1 MMVASEENRMKKM
14 INAPERVVDEMIDGI
29 LKAYPYHFKKV
40 ASVARGARSLVLAN
54 APIKGKVGIATGGGS
69 GHLPLFLGYLGK
81 GLADGVAIGD
91 VFSSPSAQEMLAVTK
106 AINGDAGVLYLYGN
120 YGGDVMNFDMAAEM
134 AEDEGIHVLTSL
146 GADDVAS
153 APPTE
158 KEVRRGVAG
167 IFYAYKS
174 AGAKAAEM
182 ASLDEVKRV
191 ADKAGANTRTMGV
204 ALSSCTIPAVGKPT
218 FAIGEDQMEIGMGIH
233 GEQGIDRG
241 QLKTADEIANVMLI
255 KVLEDLPFK
264 TNDEVSVLI
273 NGLGATAPSELFI
286 LYRKVHDMLEQL
298 GIKIYKPF
306 IGEYATSMEMKG
318 ASISLIRLDSELKSL
333 LDAPCHSPFLLQQLQ
348 QE

>member
-1 MMVASEENRMKKM
+1 MKKL
-14 INAPERVVDEMIDGI
+14 INDPANVVDEMIEGI
-29 LKAYPYHFKKV
+29 LKAYPYHLKA
-40 ASVARGARSLVLAN
+40 ASQADRGVRGLIVAN

-69 GHLPLFLGYLGK
+69 GHIPLFLGYLGK

-91 VFSSPSAQEMLAVTK
+91 VFSSPSAEEMFAVTK
-106 AINGDAGVLYLYGN
+106 AIDGGAGVLYLYGN

-134 AEDEGIHVLTSL
+134 AGDEDIRVLTAL

-153 APPTE
+153 APSE
-158 KEVRRGVAG
+158 KKETRRGIAG
-167 IFYAYKS
+167 IFYAYKI

-182 ASLDEVKRV
+182 ADLDEVKRV
-191 ADKAGANTRTMGV
+191 ADKAAANTRTMGV
-204 ALSSCTIPAVGKPT
+204 ALSPCTIPAVGEPT
-218 FAIGEDQMEIGMGIH
+218 FTLEEDQMEIGMGIH

-241 QLKTADEIANVMLI
+241 KLKTADEIANVMLT

-298 GIKIYKPF
+298 GIKVYKPF

-348 QE
+348 

>member
-1 MMVASEENRMKKM
+1 MKKL
-14 INAPERVVDEMIDGI
+14 INDPANVVDEMIEGI
-29 LKAYPYHFKKV
+29 LKAYPYHLK
-40 ASVARGARSLVLAN
+40 ASSQADRGVRGLIVAN

-69 GHLPLFLGYLGK
+69 GHIPLFLGYLGK

-91 VFSSPSAQEMLAVTK
+91 VFSSPSAEEMFAVTK
-106 AINGDAGVLYLYGN
+106 AIDGGAGVLYLYGN

-153 APPTE
+153 APPE
-158 KEVRRGVAG
+158 NKETRRGIAG
-167 IFYAYKS
+167 IFYAYKL

-182 ASLDEVKRV
+182 ADLDEVKRV
-191 ADKAGANTRTMGV
+191 ADKAAANTRTMGV
-204 ALSSCTIPAVGKPT
+204 ALSPCTIPAVGKPT
-218 FAIGEDQMEIGMGIH
+218 FTLEEDQMEIGMGIH

-241 QLKTADEIANVMLI
+241 ELKTADEIANVMLI

-264 TNDEVSVLI
+264 ANDEVSVLI

-286 LYRKVHDMLEQL
+286 LYRKIHDMLEQV
-298 GIKIYKPF
+298 GIKVYKPF

-318 ASISLIRLDSELKSL
+318 ASISLIKLDSELKSL

>member
-1 MMVASEENRMKKM
+1 MKKI

-29 LKAYPYHFKKV
+29 LKAYPYHFKTV
-40 ASVARGARSLVLAN
+40 ASAARGARSLVLAS
-54 APIKGKVGIATGGGS
+54 APVKGKVGIATGGGS

-91 VFSSPSAQEMLAVTK
+91 VFSSPSAKEILAVTK

-120 YGGDVMNFDMAAEM
+120 YGGDVMNFDMAADM

-153 APPTE
+153 APPAE
-158 KEVRRGVAG
+158 KEVRRGIAG
-167 IFYAYKS
+167 IFYAYKI

-182 ASLDEVKRV
+182 ANLDEVKRV

-204 ALSSCTIPAVGKPT
+204 ALSSCTIPAVGEPT
-218 FAIGEDQMEIGMGIH
+218 FTIDEDQMEIGMGIH

-241 QLKTADEIANVMLI
+241 KLKTADEIVNIMLT

-264 TNDEVSVLI
+264 ANDEASVLI

>member
-1 MMVASEENRMKKM
+1 MKKI
-14 INAPERVVDEMIDGI
+14 INSPERVVDEMIDGI
-29 LKAYPYHFKKV
+29 LKAYPYHLKKV
-40 ASVARGARSLVLAN
+40 VGPARGTRGLVLAS
-54 APIKGKVGIATGGGS
+54 APIEGKVGIATGGGS

-106 AINGDAGVLYLYGN
+106 AMNGGAGVLYLYGN
-120 YGGDVMNFDMAAEM
+120 YSGDVMNFDMAAEM
-134 AEDEGIHVLTSL
+134 AQEEGIRVLTSL

-153 APPTE
+153 APPSE
-158 KEVRRGVAG
+158 KEVRRGIAG
-167 IFYAYKS
+167 IFYAYKI

-204 ALSSCTIPAVGKPT
+204 ALSPCTIPAVGEPT
-218 FAIGEDQMEIGMGIH
+218 FTLAEGEMEIGMGIH

-241 QLKTADEIANVMLI
+241 ELKTADEIVDLMLTKI
-255 KVLEDLPFK
+255 LEDLPFK
-264 TNDEVSVLI
+264 ANDEVSVLI

-286 LYRKVHDMLEQL
+286 MYRKVQDMLEQHGL
-298 GIKIYKPF
+298 KVYKPF

-318 ASISLIRLDSELKSL
+318 ASISLIKLDDELKSL

>member
-1 MMVASEENRMKKM
+1 MKKI

-29 LKAYPYHFKKV
+29 LKAYPYHFKTV
-40 ASVARGARSLVLAN
+40 ASAARGVRSLVLASS
-54 APIKGKVGIATGGGS
+54 PIKGKVGIATGGGS

-106 AINGDAGVLYLYGN
+106 VISGGAGVLYLYGN

-153 APPTE
+153 APPAE
-158 KEVRRGVAG
+158 KEVRRGIAG
-167 IFYAYKS
+167 IFY
-174 AGAKAAEM
+174 
-182 ASLDEVKRV
+182 
-191 ADKAGANTRTMGV
+191 TMGV
-204 ALSSCTIPAVGKPT
+204 ALSSCTIPAVGEPT
-218 FAIGEDQMEIGMGIH
+218 FALDEDQMEIGMGIH

-241 QLKTADEIANVMLI
+241 KLKTADEIVNVMLP

-264 TNDEVSVLI
+264 ANDEVSVLI

-286 LYRKVHDMLEQL
+286 LYRKVHDILEHV
-298 GIKIYKPF
+298 GIKVYKPF

-318 ASISLIRLDSELKSL
+318 ASISLIRLDSELKAL

>member
-1 MMVASEENRMKKM
+1 
-14 INAPERVVDEMIDGI
+14 
-29 LKAYPYHFKKV
+29 
-40 ASVARGARSLVLAN
+40 
-54 APIKGKVGIATGGGS
+54 
-69 GHLPLFLGYLGK
+69 
-81 GLADGVAIGD
+81 
-91 VFSSPSAQEMLAVTK
+91 
-106 AINGDAGVLYLYGN
+106 
-120 YGGDVMNFDMAAEM
+120 MNFDMAAEM

-153 APPTE
+153 GPPEE
-158 KEVRRGVAG
+158 KEVRRGIAG
-167 IFYAYKS
+167 IFYAYKI

-204 ALSSCTIPAVGKPT
+204 ALSSCTIPAVGEPT
-218 FAIGEDQMEIGMGIH
+218 FALDEDQMEIGMGIH

-241 QLKTADEIANVMLI
+241 KLRTADEIADVMLT
-255 KVLEDLPFK
+255 KVLEDLPFRAS
-264 TNDEVSVLI
+264 DEVSILI
-273 NGLGATAPSELFI
+273 NGLGATAPFELFI

-298 GIKIYKPF
+298 GIKVYKPF

-318 ASISLIRLDSELKSL
+318 ASITLIKLDGELKSL

>member
-1 MMVASEENRMKKM
+1 MKKM

-167 IFYAYKS
+167 IFYAYKI

-241 QLKTADEIANVMLI
+241 QLKTADEIANVMLT

-286 LYRKVHDMLEQL
+286 LYRKVHDMLERL